1 MEGQVAIGGHT
12 QRNVRVVAQIQR
24 MTRTFP
30 RVHEETAL
38 CVTNGDSAERQFRRG
53 FRLRTKRHLEGRVTA
68 EQKYRQFP
76 PNRHFGVTHSDDEG
90 GESRGEGGDVE
101 GNVMVFSLLN
111 DSLHPIEHHFYRGI
125 ATNYLQHVREFHSQ
139 RFVADAKFPA

>member
-1 MEGQVAIGGHT
+1 MIPAVIGSSWREVWSSAGIDACSSISNAGTEEMEENDPGIVMGVGGRKYSLHFVSRGFSSFGGTNQLEGQVAIGGHT

-76 PNRHFGVTHSDDEG
+76 PNRTS
-90 GESRGEGGDVE
+90 
-101 GNVMVFSLLN
+101 
-111 DSLHPIEHHFYRGI
+111 
-125 ATNYLQHVREFHSQ
+125 A
-139 RFVADAKFPA
+139 